1 MKPKRILDLVN
12 FKKTFYKY
20 NTYKSVIN
28 AMNELKIEGIPF
40 YIVDVF
46 AVDKY
51 SGNQLAVVISRN
63 KLNGEEMQRIA
74 KEMNYSETTFVTS
87 VENYEVRIFTPEV
100 ELPFA
105 GHPTVGTAYVLQ
117 REFMKGKAKTMSLNL
132 KIGQIPILFKYK
144 GGVLAETWIEHRE
157 PGFSGFFG
165 PDLIADVLSIEENEI
180 DGRFKIQEVS
190 TGIPTIIVPLKSL
203 DVVKKVSINIDK
215 YTQLIQNTE
224 AKSLLVFCAETY
236 DKNNDLNVRFFA
248 DYYGVPEDPATGS
261 ANGCLAA
268 YLLKHD
274 YFGKNKI
281 EIRVEQGYEI
291 GRKSLLLIR
300 AQEKA
305 GKYYITVGGKV
316 ILIAKGNLL

>member
-1 MKPKRILDLVN
+1 
-12 FKKTFYKY
+12 
-20 NTYKSVIN
+20 
-28 AMNELKIEGIPF
+28 MNELKIEGIPF

-105 GHPTVGTAYVLQ
+105 GHPIVGTGYILQ
-117 REFMKGKAKTMSLNL
+117 REFMKGKAKTMALNL
-132 KIGQIPILFKYK
+132 QIGQIPILFKYK
-144 GGVLAETWIEHRE
+144 GDVLSETWIEHRE
-157 PGFSGFFG
+157 PGFSGFFA
-165 PDLIADVLSIEENEI
+165 PDLIADVLNIEENEI

-190 TGIPTIIVPLKSL
+190 TGVPTIIVPLKSL
-203 DVVKKVSINIDK
+203 DVVKKVSINIEK
-215 YTQLIQNTE
+215 YTRLIQNTE
-224 AKSLLVFCAETY
+224 AKTILVFCAETY
-236 DKNNDLNVRFFA
+236 DKHNDLNVRFFA
-248 DYYGVPEDPATGS
+248 NYYGIPEDPATGS

-274 YFGKNKI
+274 YFGKKNI
-281 EIRVEQGYEI
+281 DIRIEQGYEI
-291 GRKSLLLIR
+291 GRKSLLLIK

-305 GKYYITVGGKV
+305 GKYYITIGGKV
-316 ILIAKGNLL
+316 ILIAKGKLL